1 MRTSLLIG
9 LVFCSTLAA
18 RAGSGGSV
26 YSIFGIGDIQYL
38 PSATSQGMGYTGIGL
53 PSAATI
59 NSMQPA
65 SWARINRVRVDA
77 GLLYEGFKSSDADKS
92 VYLAN
97 TNFNGALLAI
107 PISTDNGIVT
117 VLGFT
122 PYSDVNYS
130 IFVRGIQEGIDYQLN
145 NSGSGGVSR
154 GLAGL
159 SYSPLP
165 DLSFG
170 ASFNYLFGT
179 IDNSTTFSPDNTTL
193 YTGAATTQ
201 SVSLHGITVSMG
213 GMFNGF
219 GRISESLKPFS
230 LGFVLTTRG
239 NLKSDTQTEYD
250 FLLERDTIT
259 AARGTVTIPVAFGIG
274 LGYQPTERHLIAV
287 DYYAQQWGKA
297 LFSGIDP
304 PEIRNSYRLGIGA
317 EQVPLRDAHGWFA
330 RLVYR
335 LGFSYHSTYYQ
346 VNSHPINEWVATAG
360 LGMPL
365 FGDARLNSAFEY
377 GSRGTTQD
385 GLVKSKV
392 FRVTF
397 SISLSETWFQRY
409 EED

>member
-65 SWARINRVRVDA
+65 SWARISRVRVDA

-92 VYLAN
+92 IYLAN

-179 IDNSTTFSPDNTTL
+179 IDNSTTFSPDNTVL

-201 SVSLHGITVSMG
+201 SVSLHGITV
-213 GMFNGF
+213 N
-219 GRISESLKPFS
+219 
-230 LGFVLTTRG
+230 TR
-239 NLKSDTQTEYD
+239 
-250 FLLERDTIT
+250 F
-259 AARGTVTIPVAFGIG
+259 
-274 LGYQPTERHLIAV
+274 
-287 DYYAQQWGKA
+287 
-297 LFSGIDP
+297 
-304 PEIRNSYRLGIGA
+304 
-317 EQVPLRDAHGWFA
+317 PL
-330 RLVYR
+330 
-335 LGFSYHSTYYQ
+335 S
-346 VNSHPINEWVATAG
+346 
-360 LGMPL
+360 
-365 FGDARLNSAFEY
+365 
-377 GSRGTTQD
+377 
-385 GLVKSKV
+385 
-392 FRVTF
+392 
-397 SISLSETWFQRY
+397 
-409 EED
+409 